1 MLYCSCRQ
9 SIKSRAQ
16 QAKWTRF
23 LVVVLWLGW
32 YQEEPFLI
40 SGFFFKWKNE
50 IASKFKS
57 EKHVVVCVSR
67 LLTQS
72 QHVRVGILL
81 ALIYLIS
88 ITNARWFWYVSQQQ
102 QRQRPSKQTK
112 KDSQSPILDF
122 RALQQVSKNVF
133 YKGLYK
139 SLIVYE
145 LV

>member
-1 MLYCSCRQ
+1 MC
-9 SIKSRAQ
+9 
-16 QAKWTRF
+16 
-23 LVVVLWLGW
+23 
-32 YQEEPFLI
+32 
-40 SGFFFKWKNE
+40 
-50 IASKFKS
+50 
-57 EKHVVVCVSR
+57 
-67 LLTQS
+67 
-72 QHVRVGILL
+72 GILL

-112 KDSQSPILDF
+112 QDSQSPILDY